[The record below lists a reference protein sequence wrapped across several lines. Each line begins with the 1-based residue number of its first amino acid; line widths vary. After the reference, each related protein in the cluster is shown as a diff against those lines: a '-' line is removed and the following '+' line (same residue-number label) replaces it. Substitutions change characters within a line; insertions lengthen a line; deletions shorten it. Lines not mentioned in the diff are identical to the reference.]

1 MIYPVVA
8 YLFDQWSETVSGGC
22 GINPTVG
29 TRDRC
34 AMRSQGT
41 WRAPVAS
48 RGGLLPARKGGK
60 GKLETLRGG
69 GLGGALIRR
78 NVVSTWDSGVSRS
91 TGTPRGKIC
100 GKHKS
105 LYFVGIECL

>member
-29 TRDRC
+29 TWDRC
-34 AMRSQGT
+34 ATRSPGT

-69 GLGGALIRR
+69 GALGAL
-78 NVVSTWDSGVSRS
+78 
-91 TGTPRGKIC
+91 
-100 GKHKS
+100 
-105 LYFVGIECL
+105 